1 MKLEFSLLVIDDDAN
16 DLAQN
21 ALGELE
27 EFLTEKGFSLK
38 RNVPT
43 DISTGAIESLAQL
56 GGAEVD
62 LVIIDYMLG
71 ANAPDGSAAAATFRR
86 LMPYTDIIF
95 YSSSPSGEL
104 LRKLADEK
112 VAGVFVANRTD
123 NLGETLVGIAQTI
136 IGKAVDLTHMRGIAL
151 AEVADM
157 DVILEDILVRAFTSP
172 HSEIALA
179 ASRTLLKLVDSGK
192 ERVQKLEGHQAANE
206 ILTVVKSNLMFTLAD
221 KYRALT
227 RVATAVGLGER
238 IKILKSQNIIDK
250 RNLLAHAREVA
261 GKGGTPTLK
270 SIKDGNEIEI
280 DDAWMT
286 VLRNELRDHRLAL
299 VNVCTGIDAAIA

>member
-43 DISTGAIESLAQL
+43 DISSGAIEALAQL
-56 GGAEVD
+56 GGAEFD

-136 IGKAVDLTHMRGIAL
+136 IGKAVDLNHMRGIAL

-157 DVILEDILVRAFTSP
+157 DVILEDVLVRAFSSTQADIP
-172 HSEIALA
+172 AT
-179 ASRTLLKLVDSGK
+179 ASRTLLRLVDGGK
-192 ERVQKLEGHQAANE
+192 ERVLKLEKHQASND
-206 ILTVVKSNLMFTLAD
+206 ILTVVQSNPMFTLAD
-221 KYRALT
+221 KYRALS
-227 RVATAVGLGER
+227 RVSKALGLEEQV
-238 IKILKSQNIIDK
+238 KKLNSQNIIDK
-250 RNLLAHAREVA
+250 RNLLAHAREAA
-261 GKGGTPTLK
+261 GQSGTPTLK
-270 SIKDGNEIEI
+270 SIKDGHEIEI

-286 VLRNELRDHRLAL
+286 ELRTELRVHRLAL
-299 VNVCTGIDAAIA
+299 QGVCAAIDAAIA